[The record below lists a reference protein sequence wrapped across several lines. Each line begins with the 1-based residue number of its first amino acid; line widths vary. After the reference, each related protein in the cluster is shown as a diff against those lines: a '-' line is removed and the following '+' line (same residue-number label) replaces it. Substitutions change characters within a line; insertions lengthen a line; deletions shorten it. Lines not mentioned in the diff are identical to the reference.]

1 MKQQKERPVW
11 KLFFDLLKVTT
22 GNRDQLPV
30 VPTAEAWHTIYQL
43 ASQQALVGVLYGGI
57 NRLPKEQ
64 LPPQDLLL
72 KWYAMARQIEQCNE
86 QLNAECVE
94 VARYLTQQG
103 YDYAILKGQS
113 LASLYPQPQLRT
125 PGDIDVWLHPRDL
138 QHKSLAEVRRRVIDF
153 AVSHGAKRSI
163 TYCHIHFPY
172 FQETEVKL
180 HFTPSWMNGPLDNRR
195 LQAYFGEESQTQ
207 FSHTIS
213 LTKEGA
219 QEVMSP
225 TIEFNRFYILLH
237 IYRHLFG
244 EGIGMRQLMDYYF
257 VLIQPATEESRQRT
271 LKLIDQMHM
280 TRFTAAMMFLMKYL
294 FGMPDRY
301 LLLPPDAYEGKSL
314 LIEILQ
320 SGNFGKYDSR
330 IPRKQLSKSAVHRF
344 FYSFKHNAAFLRH
357 YPYEVLRDPFF
368 RLWLYFWRIKNG
380 WL

>member
-172 FQETEVKL
+172 FRETEVEL

-195 LQAYFGEESQTQ
+195 LQAYFWEESQTQ
-207 FSHTIS
+207 FSHTIL

-344 FYSFKHNAAFLRH
+344 FYSFKYNAAFLRH

-368 RLWLYFWRIKNG
+368 RLWLYFWRMKNG